1 MTRQIKVSAVSY
13 LNSAPFVYGLQQW
26 VMQGEIDLSLDYPAE
41 CARKLLTGEVDVG
54 LVPVAVIPEV
64 SNYQILSDYCI
75 GAEGPVRSVVLVSN
89 SPIHSIEQIY
99 LDYQSRTSVLLAKV
113 LAQRLWK
120 KQVNWLPLLPSHP
133 INAFE
138 ETDGVVVIG
147 DKVFDYENRFAYTY
161 DLATEWRKL
170 TSLPFVFAAWTA
182 NKVLPDTFTKGFNK
196 ALAQGL
202 ESIPLAVN
210 FFAPKNIS
218 GFEAEKYLKENISY
232 RLTDQKREALKLFWS
247 FGREIKPG

>member
-161 DLATEWRKL
+161 DLATEWRQL

-182 NKVLPDTFTKGFNK
+182 NKQLPNDFIKGFNN
-196 ALAQGL
+196 ALTQGI

-218 GFEAEKYLKENISY
+218 GFEAERYLKENISY
-232 RLTDQKREALKLFWS
+232 RLTDQKREALRLFWT